1 MDTAAL
7 GLSLEL
13 AGLTTALLLLFGLPL
28 AWWLATTRWSG
39 RFLVEA
45 VVALPLVLPP
55 TVLGFYLLTA
65 LGPHG
70 PLGPLFEAVLG
81 HPFPFS
87 FAGLLLASVLYS
99 LPFAVQPF
107 GAALAGVDRRLV
119 EASHTLGVS
128 SVATF
133 FKVTLPLAWPGVL
146 AGAVLTFAHTLGE
159 FGVVLM
165 VGGNIPGKT
174 RTLSVAIFDHVEA
187 LEYEAAHR
195 TAGLLLAISFAV
207 LALVYALQ
215 RRPFLRWNERGR

>member
-1 MDTAAL
+1 MDLAAL
-7 GLSLEL
+7 TLSLRL
-13 AGLTTALLLLFGLPL
+13 AALTTAILLLAGLPL
-28 AWWLATTRWSG
+28 AWWLVTTRWRG

-55 TVLGFYLLTA
+55 TVLGFYLLVG
-65 LGPHG
+65 LGPRS
-70 PLGPLFEAVLG
+70 PLGRAFEAVAG

-87 FAGLLLASVLYS
+87 FAGLLVASVLYS

-107 GAALAGVDRRLV
+107 AGALAGVDRRLV

-128 SVATF
+128 PLATF
-133 FKVTLPLAWPGVL
+133 FRVTLPLAWPGVL

-165 VGGNIPGKT
+165 VGGNVPGRT

-187 LEYEAAHR
+187 LELAAAHR
-195 TAGLLLAISFAV
+195 TAGLLLAVSFAV

-215 RRPFLRWNERGR
+215 RRALLGWGEP

>member
-7 GLSLEL
+7 ALSARL
-13 AGLTTALLLLFGLPL
+13 AGLTTLILLVLGLPL
-28 AWWLATTRWSG
+28 AWWLTVSRFRAK
-39 RFLVEA
+39 FLVEA

-55 TVLGFYLLTA
+55 TVLGFYLLTG
-65 LGPHG
+65 LGPRSPAG
-70 PLGPLFEAVLG
+70 RAFEALAG

-87 FAGLLLASVLYS
+87 FTGLLVASVLYS

-107 GAALAGVDRRLV
+107 AAALAGVDRRLV

-128 SVATF
+128 RLGTF
-133 FKVTLPLAWPGVL
+133 LRVTLPLAWPGVL

-165 VGGNIPGKT
+165 VGGNIPGRT

-187 LEYEAAHR
+187 LEYAAAHR
-195 TAGLLLAISFAV
+195 TAALLLAISFGV

-215 RRPFLRWNERGR
+215 RRPAFRWNER

>member
-1 MDTAAL
+1 MDVPAL
-7 GLSLEL
+7 TLSLEL
-13 AGLTTALLLLFGLPL
+13 AGLTTAILLLLGLPI
-28 AWWLATTRWSG
+28 AWWLATSRW
-39 RFLVEA
+39 RAKFLVEA

-55 TVLGFYLLTA
+55 TVLGFYLLTG
-65 LGPHG
+65 LGPHSPAG
-70 PLGPLFEAVLG
+70 QLFEAVAG

-87 FAGLLLASVLYS
+87 FAGLLVASVLYS

-107 GAALAGVDRRLV
+107 AGALAGVDRRLV

-128 SVATF
+128 PVATF
-133 FKVTLPLAWPGVL
+133 FRVTLPLAWPGVL

-165 VGGNIPGKT
+165 VGGNIPGRT
-174 RTLSVAIFDHVEA
+174 RTLSVAIFDHVES
-187 LEYEAAHR
+187 LEYGAAHR

-215 RRPFLRWNERGR
+215 RRPFLRWNDR

>member
-1 MDTAAL
+1 MDAAAL
-7 GLSLEL
+7 TLSAEL
-13 AGLTTALLLLFGLPL
+13 AGLTTVILLAVGLPL
-28 AWWLATTRWSG
+28 AWWLVTSRFRG

-55 TVLGFYLLTA
+55 TVLGFYLLA
-65 LGPHG
+65 GLGPHSPAG
-70 PLGPLFEAVLG
+70 RLFEAVAG

-107 GAALAGVDRRLV
+107 AGALAGVDRRLV

-128 SVATF
+128 PLATF
-133 FKVTLPLAWPGVL
+133 FRVTLPLAWPGVL

-165 VGGNIPGKT
+165 VGGNIPGRT
-174 RTLSVAIFDHVEA
+174 RTLAVAIFDHVEA
-187 LEYEAAHR
+187 LEYADAHR
-195 TAGLLLAISFAV
+195 TAGLLLAVSFGV

-215 RRPFLRWNERGR
+215 RRPFFRWNER

>member
-1 MDTAAL
+1 MDLAAL
-7 GLSLEL
+7 ALSTEL
-13 AGLTTALLLLFGLPL
+13 AGLTTVILALVGLPI
-28 AWWLATTRWSG
+28 AWWLVTSRF
-39 RFLVEA
+39 RLKFLVEA

-55 TVLGFYLLTA
+55 TVLGFYLLA
-65 LGPHG
+65 GLGPRSPAG
-70 PLGPLFEAVLG
+70 QLFQAVAG

-87 FAGLLLASVLYS
+87 FAGLLTASVLYS

-107 GAALAGVDRRLV
+107 AGALAGVDRRLV
-119 EASHTLGVS
+119 EAAHTLGVS
-128 SVATF
+128 RLATF
-133 FKVTLPLAWPGVL
+133 LEVTLPLAWPGVL

-174 RTLSVAIFDHVEA
+174 RTLSVAIFDHVEG
-187 LEYEAAHR
+187 LEYGAAHR

-215 RRPFLRWNERGR
+215 RRPFFRWNER

>member
-1 MDTAAL
+1 MDAAAL
-7 GLSLEL
+7 ILSAQL
-13 AGLTTALLLLFGLPL
+13 AGLTTLILLALGLPL
-28 AWWLATTRWSG
+28 AWWLVTSRWRA

-55 TVLGFYLLTA
+55 TVLGFYLLVG
-65 LGPHG
+65 LGPRAG
-70 PLGPLFEAVLG
+70 AGRLFEAVAG

-87 FAGLLLASVLYS
+87 FDGLVLASVLYS

-107 GAALAGVDRRLV
+107 AAALAGVDRRLV

-128 SVATF
+128 RLATF
-133 FKVTLPLAWPGVL
+133 FRVTLPLAWPGVL

-165 VGGNIPGKT
+165 VGGNIPGRT
-174 RTLSVAIFDHVEA
+174 RTLSVAIFDQVEA
-187 LEYEAAHR
+187 LDYGAAHR
-195 TAGLLLAISFAV
+195 TAGLLLAVSFAV

-215 RRPFLRWNERGR
+215 RRAFSPWHER

>member
-1 MDTAAL
+1 MDLAAL
-7 GLSLEL
+7 LLSVEL
-13 AGLTTALLLLFGLPL
+13 AGLTTVVLLVLGLPL
-28 AWWLATTRWSG
+28 AWWLVATRARA

-55 TVLGFYLLTA
+55 TVLGFYLLIG
-65 LGPHG
+65 LGPHS
-70 PLGPLFEAVLG
+70 PLGRAFEALAG

-107 GAALAGVDRRLV
+107 AGALAGVDRRLL

-128 SVATF
+128 PLATF
-133 FKVTLPLAWPGVL
+133 FRVTLPLAWPGVL
-146 AGAVLTFAHTLGE
+146 AGAILTFAHTLGE

-174 RTLSVAIFDHVEA
+174 RTLSVALFDHVEA
-187 LEYEAAHR
+187 LEHAQAHR
-195 TAGLLLAISFAV
+195 TAALLLAVSFAV

-215 RRPFLRWNERGR
+215 RRSFLRWGGR